1 MEKNSSLYPLN
12 KDSTTGKIKWIIK
25 NFFKNWKENLTKY
38 ILLFIPFL
46 FGIPSF
52 SLWIEN
58 HNIVFWI
65 LFLLVVIGIIMN
77 IYLEGS
83 ALGIK
88 ENDIYKLTSEKSRL
102 ENDAQRNQDFIDS
115 MKEAIEAV
123 PDDVIEHIFHFLEL
137 DNSDRISL
145 YSFDKDTLYMTG
157 RYSSA
162 PELRVPGRLKY
173 PKNEG
178 YIGKVWGG
186 VEDDVF
192 IVEELCDPERAQKR
206 YINEVNRGSNLPIEI
221 INNLSMKSRSYY
233 VRLLRKDHREVAVL
247 VLESKKEKLPKPQ
260 NQIDTVLSGE
270 FGRLLVKY
278 VNRNNR
284 QKERGQS
291 NE

>member
-1 MEKNSSLYPLN
+1 MGKNSSLYPFN
-12 KDSTTGKIKWIIK
+12 KDNTIDKIKWIIK
-25 NFFKNWKENLTKY
+25 NFFENWKENLVKY
-38 ILLFIPFL
+38 ILLFVPFL

-52 SLWIEN
+52 SPWIEA
-58 HNIVFWI
+58 HSIVFWG
-65 LFLLVVIGIIMN
+65 LFLSVVIGIIMN

-88 ENDIYKLTSEKSRL
+88 ENDIYKLTKELSKL

-115 MKEAIEAV
+115 MNEAIEAV
-123 PDDVIEHIFHFLEL
+123 PDDIIEHIFHYLEL

-162 PELRVPGRLKY
+162 PELRVSGRLRY

-178 YIGKVWGG
+178 YIGKVWNG
-186 VEDDVF
+186 VENDIFTIED
-192 IVEELCDPERAQKR
+192 LCDPERAQKK
-206 YINEVNRGSNLPIEI
+206 YVSEVNKGSKLPIEI

-247 VLESKKEKLPKPQ
+247 VLESKKEKLPKSQ
-260 NQIDTVLSGE
+260 NQIDNVLSGE
-270 FGRLLVKY
+270 FGKLLIKY
-278 VNRNNR
+278 VDRNNR